1 MYTVIL
7 VDDQPLCLRGMES
20 SFSWKKYGFEI
31 IYKTTNPQT
40 ALEMIKELNPDVVC
54 TDMRMPQIS
63 GIELIKA
70 AKILKA
76 KARFIIVSGY
86 EDFEKA
92 CEAIQ
97 YNAFRYCLKPI
108 DKQTTD
114 GILEEL
120 KQVLDAENQVGK
132 QQGEMKK
139 KMPVEKIH
147 NLKFRK
153 MVIYINE
160 HYKDSLSLD
169 ELAEKFEI
177 NASFASR
184 LFSQYFSMGYSQYLN
199 EVRLEKAEALLTETR
214 ISIEEISYVVGFKDA
229 AYFSRVFKK
238 YYGDTP
244 YAYRCN
250 ILSDFHRRE

>member
-20 SFSWKKYGFEI
+20 GFNWKKYGFEI
-31 IYKTTNPQT
+31 VHKTTNPER

-54 TDMRMPQIS
+54 TDMRMPNIS
-63 GIELIKA
+63 GIELIRA
-70 AKILKA
+70 AAILKMKA
-76 KARFIIVSGY
+76 KFIIVSGY
-86 EDFEKA
+86 EDFDKA
-92 CEAIQ
+92 CEAVQ
-97 YNAFRYCLKPI
+97 YHAFRYCLKPI
-108 DKQTTD
+108 DRQNAD
-114 GILEEL
+114 SILEEL
-120 KQVLDAENQVGK
+120 KLVLDEENTVRNHAEGTIS
-132 QQGEMKK
+132 
-139 KMPVEKIH
+139 EKSFDTIH

-153 MVIYINE
+153 MVTYINE
-160 HYKDSLSLD
+160 NYKDSLSLD

-199 EVRLEKAEALLTETR
+199 EVRLKNAAELLQKTR
-214 ISIEEISYVVGFKDA
+214 ISIEEVSYAVGFKDS

-244 YAYRCN
+244 YAYRCR
-250 ILSDFHRRE
+250 F